1 MSILLDASRHT
12 LPAVELTNRLSVRVS
27 SAGQSYLHRCFRPI
41 GEDDRSVALKAKLR
55 RNIFRAAPDV
65 GRIEA
70 ERGRWGR
77 LHCAVSHPRSSNRT
91 CRFPASGSP
100 SGFTAKHAPGP
111 LAAAV
116 EGRFCCGSRRFRNV
130 RRAFGAGYDIE
141 YRGERWKFHE
151 HCEDATKS
159 RPMCC

>member
-70 ERGRWGR
+70 ERGRWGPVALR
-77 LHCAVSHPRSSNRT
+77 
-91 CRFPASGSP
+91 RFSP
-100 SGFTAKHAPGP
+100 SLIEPDVPFSGIRLSEWFHREARAGTA
-111 LAAAV
+111 
-116 EGRFCCGSRRFRNV
+116 RGSR
-130 RRAFGAGYDIE
+130 
-141 YRGERWKFHE
+141 
-151 HCEDATKS
+151 
-159 RPMCC
+159 